1 MNPRVKV
8 LKELVNDELYVID
21 DVAVADAIL
30 LRAQTRHM
38 LPDVAFRGS
47 SRPEPKVRS
56 FRPHRGAK
64 SFRLMRAERRP
75 VHRASGAVASTA

>member
-64 SFRLMRAERRP
+64 SFRLMRADRRP